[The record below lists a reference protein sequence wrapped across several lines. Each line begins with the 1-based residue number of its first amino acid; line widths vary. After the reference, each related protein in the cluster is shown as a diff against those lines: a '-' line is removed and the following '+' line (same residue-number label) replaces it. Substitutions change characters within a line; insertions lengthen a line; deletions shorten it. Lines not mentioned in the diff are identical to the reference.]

1 MTSPKNDAEP
11 LSWVD
16 PFNLVV
22 WAMEHAGWGPLDGG
36 ECDSVDTVSVA
47 MTSDESSAETLVS
60 DEDNSSQYNDGEEDD
75 GELLEEW
82 ANAVKRMKEA
92 RWE

>member
-1 MTSPKNDAEP
+1 M
-11 LSWVD
+11 
-16 PFNLVV
+16 
-22 WAMEHAGWGPLDGG
+22 DGG

-60 DEDNSSQYNDGEEDD
+60 DEDNSSQFNDGEEDD